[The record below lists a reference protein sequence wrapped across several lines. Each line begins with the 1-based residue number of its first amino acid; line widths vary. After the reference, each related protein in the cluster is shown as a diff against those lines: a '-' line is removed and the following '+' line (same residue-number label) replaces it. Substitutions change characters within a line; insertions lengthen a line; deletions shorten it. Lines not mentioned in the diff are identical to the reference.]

1 MTFNHELKEIA
12 VKYSS
17 KTGSRHRVRVPV
29 AGVRHVGFK
38 PGDRV
43 FATGYK
49 KVTLIPLSIKSKSRK
64 PGIYTVE
71 RDGAIR
77 IPAVKFGLPTSG
89 ITVNCD
95 RYSDCVEVF

>member
-43 FATGYK
+43 HVIGYK
-49 KVTLIPLSIKSKSRK
+49 KVSLISTGIKSKART
-64 PGIYTVE
+64 PGTYTVE
-71 RDGAIR
+71 KDGAIR

-95 RYSDCVEVF
+95 RYSDLVEVF